1 MEYNMTIGVFIIV
14 SLILLLRLANNVIKN
29 ASLQYED
36 ESGFYEMDSY
46 SILWSDKDK
55 KIAA

>member
-1 MEYNMTIGVFIIV
+1 MTIGVFIIV